1 MLKSMTDLNRIV
13 QEIRNYEGVKRKN
26 PIKHLINQFKP
37 FSNYGNTI
45 IDFGDDAAV
54 LKGEGNYLLLAADGI
69 WANLLNDLFWAGYCA
84 VLVNVNDIYAMGGKP
99 IAMVNIMSLKK
110 TDNCKDLLEGI
121 KTGCDKFK
129 VPMVGGHLHPD
140 TENTTVSVSIMGNA
154 SKILSSF
161 SAKEGED
168 LILAMDMDGRR
179 YNNFLNWDTT
189 LNKSS
194 EECLSKLR
202 IMNEIAEKE
211 LSFAAKDISNPGILG
226 TIGMLL
232 ETSRKGAVI
241 DVDEIQRP
249 DNMDFIDWLK
259 IYPGY
264 GFTLTSSPENTD
276 KILSLFK
283 NQKIEARVIG
293 KVTNDNIMT
302 LKDKNQKMT
311 LFDFKTD
318 IITGIK

>member
-1 MLKSMTDLNRIV
+1 MVDLNRIV
-13 QEIRNYEGVKRKN
+13 NEIRNYEGVKRKN

-37 FSNYGNTI
+37 YSNYGNTV

-54 LKGEGNYLLLAADGI
+54 LKNDCNYLLLAADGI
-69 WANLLNDLFWAGYCA
+69 WASLLKDLFWAGYCS
-84 VLVNVNDIYAMGGKP
+84 VLVNVNDIYAMGGTP

-140 TENTTVSVSIMGNA
+140 TETTTVSVSIMGNA
-154 SKILSSF
+154 TKILSSF

-168 LILAMDMDGRR
+168 IILAMDMNGRQ

-194 EECLSKLR
+194 EECISKLKV
-202 IMNEIAEKE
+202 MNEIAEKE

-232 ETSRKGAVI
+232 ETSGKGAIINVE
-241 DVDEIQRP
+241 DIQRP
-249 DNMDFIDWLK
+249 DTLDFIDWLK

-264 GFTLTSSPENTD
+264 GFTLTSAPENTD
-276 KILSLFK
+276 KILNLFK
-283 NQKIEARVIG
+283 KQKVEARVVG
-293 KVTNDNIMT
+293 KVTKDNVMT
-302 LKDKNQKMT
+302 LVDNNQKKT
-311 LFDFKTD
+311 LFDFNTD

>member
-1 MLKSMTDLNRIV
+1 MVDLNRIV
-13 QEIRNYEGVKRKN
+13 NEIRNYEGVKRKN

-37 FSNYGNTI
+37 YSNYGNTV

-54 LKGEGNYLLLAADGI
+54 LKNDCNYLLLAADGI
-69 WANLLNDLFWAGYCA
+69 WASLLKDLFWAGYCS
-84 VLVNVNDIYAMGGKP
+84 VLVNVNDIYAMGGTP

-140 TENTTVSVSIMGNA
+140 TETTTVSVSIMGNA
-154 SKILSSF
+154 TKILSSF

-168 LILAMDMDGRR
+168 IILAMDMNGRQ

-194 EECLSKLR
+194 EECISKLKV
-202 IMNEIAEKE
+202 MNEIAEKE

-232 ETSRKGAVI
+232 ETSRKGAIINVE
-241 DVDEIQRP
+241 DIQRP
-249 DNMDFIDWLK
+249 DTLDFIDWLK

-264 GFTLTSSPENTD
+264 GFTLTSAPENTD
-276 KILSLFK
+276 KILNLFK
-283 NQKIEARVIG
+283 KQKVEARVVG
-293 KVTNDNIMT
+293 KVTNDNVMT
-302 LKDKNQKMT
+302 LVDNNQKKT
-311 LFDFKTD
+311 LFDFNTD

>member
-1 MLKSMTDLNRIV
+1 MLKIMTDLNRIV

-26 PIKHLINQFKP
+26 PIKYLINQFKP

-54 LKGEGNYLLLAADGI
+54 LKGDCNYLLFAADGI
-69 WANLLNDLFWAGYCA
+69 WANLLKDLFWAGYCS

-110 TDNCKDLLEGI
+110 ADNCKDLLEGI

-140 TENTTVSVSIMGNA
+140 TETTTVSVSIMGNA

-168 LILAMDMDGRR
+168 IILAMDMDGRR

-194 EECLSKLR
+194 EECISKLS

-241 DVDEIQRP
+241 NIEDIQRP
-249 DNMDFIDWLK
+249 DNMDFID
-259 IYPGY
+259 
-264 GFTLTSSPENTD
+264 
-276 KILSLFK
+276 
-283 NQKIEARVIG
+283 
-293 KVTNDNIMT
+293 
-302 LKDKNQKMT
+302 
-311 LFDFKTD
+311 
-318 IITGIK
+318 

>member
-1 MLKSMTDLNRIV
+1 MVGLNRIV
-13 QEIRNYEGVKRKN
+13 NEIRNYEGVKRKN

-37 FSNYGNTI
+37 YSNYGNTV

-54 LKGEGNYLLLAADGI
+54 LKNDCNYLLLAADGI
-69 WANLLNDLFWAGYCA
+69 WASLLKDLFWAGYCS
-84 VLVNVNDIYAMGGKP
+84 VLVNVNDIYAMGGTP

-140 TENTTVSVSIMGNA
+140 TETTTVSVSIMGNA
-154 SKILSSF
+154 TKILSSF

-168 LILAMDMDGRR
+168 IILAMDMNGRQ

-194 EECLSKLR
+194 EECISKLKV
-202 IMNEIAEKE
+202 MNEIAEKE

-232 ETSRKGAVI
+232 ETSRKGAIINVE
-241 DVDEIQRP
+241 DIQRP
-249 DNMDFIDWLK
+249 DTLDFIDWLK

-264 GFTLTSSPENTD
+264 GFTLTSAPENTD
-276 KILSLFK
+276 KILNLFK
-283 NQKIEARVIG
+283 KQKVEARVVG
-293 KVTNDNIMT
+293 KVTNDNVMT
-302 LKDKNQKMT
+302 LVDNNQKKT

-318 IITGIK
+318 MITGIK

>member
-1 MLKSMTDLNRIV
+1 MVDLNRIV
-13 QEIRNYEGVKRKN
+13 NEIRNYEGVKRKN

-37 FSNYGNTI
+37 YSNYGNTV

-54 LKGEGNYLLLAADGI
+54 LKNDCNYLLLAADGI
-69 WANLLNDLFWAGYCA
+69 WASLLKDLFWAGYCS
-84 VLVNVNDIYAMGGKP
+84 VLVNVNDIYAMGGTP

-140 TENTTVSVSIMGNA
+140 TETTTVSVSIMGNA
-154 SKILSSF
+154 TKILSSF

-168 LILAMDMDGRR
+168 IILAMDMNGRQ

-194 EECLSKLR
+194 EECISKLKV
-202 IMNEIAEKE
+202 MNEIAEKE

-232 ETSRKGAVI
+232 ETSRKGAIINVE
-241 DVDEIQRP
+241 DIQRP
-249 DNMDFIDWLK
+249 DTLDFIDWLK

-264 GFTLTSSPENTD
+264 GFTLTSAPENTD
-276 KILSLFK
+276 KILNLFK
-283 NQKIEARVIG
+283 KQKVEARVVG
-293 KVTNDNIMT
+293 KVTNDNVMT
-302 LKDKNQKMT
+302 LVDNNQKKT

-318 IITGIK
+318 MITGIK

>member
-1 MLKSMTDLNRIV
+1 MVDLNRIV
-13 QEIRNYEGVKRKN
+13 NEIRNYEGVKRKN

-37 FSNYGNTI
+37 YSNYGNTV

-54 LKGEGNYLLLAADGI
+54 LKNDCNYLLLAADGI
-69 WANLLNDLFWAGYCA
+69 WASLLKDLFWAGYCS
-84 VLVNVNDIYAMGGKP
+84 VLVNVNDIYAMGGTP

-140 TENTTVSVSIMGNA
+140 TETTTVSVSIMGNA
-154 SKILSSF
+154 TKILSSF

-168 LILAMDMDGRR
+168 IILAMDMNGRQ

-194 EECLSKLR
+194 EECISKLKV
-202 IMNEIAEKE
+202 MNEIAEKE

-232 ETSRKGAVI
+232 ETSGKGAIINVE
-241 DVDEIQRP
+241 DIQRP
-249 DNMDFIDWLK
+249 DTLDFIDWLK

-264 GFTLTSSPENTD
+264 GFTLTSAPENTD
-276 KILSLFK
+276 KILNLFK
-283 NQKIEARVIG
+283 KQKVEARVVG
-293 KVTNDNIMT
+293 KVTNDNVMT
-302 LKDKNQKMT
+302 LVEKKKKKT
-311 LFDFKTD
+311 LFDFNTD

>member
-1 MLKSMTDLNRIV
+1 MIDLNRIV
-13 QEIRNYEGVKRKN
+13 NEIRNYEGVKRKN

-37 FSNYGNTI
+37 YSNYGNTV

-54 LKGEGNYLLLAADGI
+54 LKNDCNYLLLAADGI
-69 WANLLNDLFWAGYCA
+69 WASLLKDLFWAGYCS
-84 VLVNVNDIYAMGGKP
+84 VLVNVNDIYAMGGTP

-140 TENTTVSVSIMGNA
+140 TETTTVSVSIMGNA
-154 SKILSSF
+154 TKILSSF

-168 LILAMDMDGRR
+168 IILAMDMNGRQ

-194 EECLSKLR
+194 EECISKLKV
-202 IMNEIAEKE
+202 MNEIAEKE

-232 ETSRKGAVI
+232 ETSRKGAIINVE
-241 DVDEIQRP
+241 DIQRP
-249 DNMDFIDWLK
+249 DTLDFIDWLK

-264 GFTLTSSPENTD
+264 GFTLTSAPENTD
-276 KILSLFK
+276 KILNLFK
-283 NQKIEARVIG
+283 KQKVEARVVG
-293 KVTNDNIMT
+293 KVTNDNVMT
-302 LKDKNQKMT
+302 LVDNNQKKT

-318 IITGIK
+318 MITGIK

>member
-1 MLKSMTDLNRIV
+1 MAELNKIV

-37 FSNYGNTI
+37 FSNYGNTF

-54 LKGEGNYLLLAADGI
+54 INNEGNYLLFAADGI
-69 WANLLNDLFWAGYCA
+69 WANLLNDFFWAGYCA

-110 TDNCKDLLEGI
+110 TDNCMDLLEGI
-121 KTGCDKFK
+121 RTGCDKFK

-140 TENTTVSVSIMGNA
+140 TDSTTVSVSIMGKA

-161 SAKEGED
+161 SAKDGED
-168 LILAMDMDGRR
+168 IILAMDMNGKQ

-189 LNKSS
+189 LDKSS
-194 EECLSKLR
+194 EECLSKLS

-211 LSFAAKDISNPGILG
+211 LSFSAKDISNPGILG

-241 DVDEIQRP
+241 DIEEIQRP
-249 DNMDFIDWLK
+249 ETINFIDWLK

-264 GFTLTSSPENTD
+264 GFTLTSTSENTD
-276 KILSLFK
+276 KIIKLFK
-283 NQKIEARVIG
+283 KQEIEAKVIG
-293 KVTNDNIMT
+293 KVTNDNTMK
-302 LKDKNQKMT
+302 LKYKNQNKT

-318 IITGIK
+318 IISGIT

>member
-1 MLKSMTDLNRIV
+1 MVDLNRIV
-13 QEIRNYEGVKRKN
+13 NEIRNYEGVKRKN

-37 FSNYGNTI
+37 YSNYGNTV

-54 LKGEGNYLLLAADGI
+54 LKNDCNYLLLAADGI
-69 WANLLNDLFWAGYCA
+69 WASLLKDLFWAGYCS
-84 VLVNVNDIYAMGGKP
+84 VLVNVNDIYAMGGTP

-140 TENTTVSVSIMGNA
+140 TETTTVSVSIMGNA
-154 SKILSSF
+154 TKILSSF

-168 LILAMDMDGRR
+168 IILAMDMNGRQ

-194 EECLSKLR
+194 EECISKLKV
-202 IMNEIAEKE
+202 MNEIAEKE

-232 ETSRKGAVI
+232 ETSRKGAIINVE
-241 DVDEIQRP
+241 DIQRP
-249 DNMDFIDWLK
+249 DTLDFIDWLK

-264 GFTLTSSPENTD
+264 GFTLTSAPENTD
-276 KILSLFK
+276 KILNLFK
-283 NQKIEARVIG
+283 KQKVEARVVG
-293 KVTNDNIMT
+293 KVTKDNVMT
-302 LKDKNQKMT
+302 LVDNNQKKT
-311 LFDFKTD
+311 LFDFNTD

>member
-1 MLKSMTDLNRIV
+1 MLKNMADLNRIV

-37 FSNYGNTI
+37 FSNYGNTV

-54 LKGEGNYLLLAADGI
+54 LKGDCNYLLFAADGI
-69 WANLLNDLFWAGYCA
+69 WANLLKDLFWAGYCA

-140 TENTTVSVSIMGNA
+140 TETTTVSVSIMGNA

-168 LILAMDMDGRR
+168 IILAMDMDGRR

-189 LNKSS
+189 LKKSS
-194 EECLSKLR
+194 EECLSKLS

-232 ETSRKGAVI
+232 ETSRKGAI
-241 DVDEIQRP
+241 INVDEIQRP
-249 DNMDFIDWLK
+249 ENMEFIDWLK

-264 GFTLTSSPENTD
+264 GFTLTSAPENTD
-276 KILSLFK
+276 KILNLFK
-283 NQKIEARVIG
+283 QQKIEARVIG
-293 KVTNDNIMT
+293 KVTNDNIMS
-302 LKDKNQKMT
+302 LVDKNQKKT

>member
-1 MLKSMTDLNRIV
+1 MMKNMADIDRIV
-13 QEIRNYEGVKRKN
+13 HEIRNYEGVKRKN
-26 PIKHLINQFKP
+26 PIKHLINQFKSY
-37 FSNYGNTI
+37 SNYGSTV

-54 LKGEGNYLLLAADGI
+54 LKGDCNYLLFAADGI
-69 WANLLNDLFWAGYCA
+69 WANLLNDLFWAGYCS
-84 VLVNVNDIYAMGGKP
+84 VLVNVNDIYAMGGTP

-110 TDNCKDLLEGI
+110 SDNCKDLLEGI

-140 TENTTVSVSIMGNA
+140 TESTTVSVSIMGNA
-154 SKILSSF
+154 TKILSSF
-161 SAKEGED
+161 EAKKDED
-168 LILAMDMDGRR
+168 VILAMDMDGRR
-179 YNNFLNWDTT
+179 YNKFLNWDTT
-189 LNKSS
+189 LKKSS
-194 EECLSKLR
+194 EECLSKLKV
-202 IMNEIAEKE
+202 MNEIAEKE

-241 DVDEIQRP
+241 YVDEIQRP
-249 DNMDFIDWLK
+249 ENLDFIDWLK

-264 GFTLTSSPENTD
+264 GFTLTSAPENTD
-276 KILSLFK
+276 QILNLFK
-283 NQKIEARVIG
+283 KQKVEARVIG
-293 KVTNDNIMT
+293 KVTDDNVMSLIS
-302 LKDKNQKMT
+302 DNQKKT

>member
-1 MLKSMTDLNRIV
+1 MADLNTIV
-13 QEIRNYEGVKRKN
+13 SEIRNYEGVKRKN

-37 FSNYGNTI
+37 YSNYGNTV

-54 LKGEGNYLLLAADGI
+54 LKDECNYLLFAADGI
-69 WANLLNDLFWAGYCA
+69 WASLLKDLFWAGYCS
-84 VLVNVNDIYAMGGKP
+84 VLVNVNDIYAMGGTP

-110 TDNCKDLLEGI
+110 SDNCKDLLEGI

-140 TENTTVSVSIMGNA
+140 TETTTVSVSIMGNA
-154 SKILSSF
+154 TKILSSF

-168 LILAMDMDGRR
+168 IILAMDMDGRQ

-189 LNKSS
+189 LKKSS
-194 EECLSKLR
+194 EECISRLKV
-202 IMNEIAEKE
+202 MNEIAEKE

-232 ETSRKGAVI
+232 ETSKKGAIINVE
-241 DVDEIQRP
+241 EIQRP
-249 DNMDFIDWLK
+249 DTLDFIDWLK

-264 GFTLTSSPENTD
+264 GFTLTSACENTD
-276 KILSLFK
+276 KILNLFK
-283 NQKIEARVIG
+283 KQKIEARVIG

-302 LKDKNQKMT
+302 LVDKNKKKT

>member
-37 FSNYGNTI
+37 FSNYGNTV

-54 LKGEGNYLLLAADGI
+54 LKGDCNYLLFAADGI
-69 WANLLNDLFWAGYCA
+69 WANLLKDLFWAGYCA

-99 IAMVNIMSLKK
+99 VAMVNIMSLKK
-110 TDNCKDLLEGI
+110 SDNCKDLLEGI

-140 TENTTVSVSIMGNA
+140 TDSTTVSVSIMGNA
-154 SKILSSF
+154 TKILSSF

-168 LILAMDMDGRR
+168 IILAMDMDGRQ
-179 YNNFLNWDTT
+179 YNDYLNWDTT
-189 LNKSS
+189 LKKSS
-194 EECLSKLR
+194 EECISKLR

-232 ETSRKGAVI
+232 ETSRKGAI
-241 DVDEIQRP
+241 INIDEIQRP
-249 DNMDFIDWLK
+249 DSIEFIDWLK

-264 GFTLTSSPENTD
+264 GFTLTSKQENTD
-276 KILSLFK
+276 KILNLFRK
-283 NQKIEARVIG
+283 QKIEARVIG
-293 KVTNDNIMT
+293 KVTNDNLMT
-302 LKDKNQKMT
+302 LVDKNQKKT
-311 LFDFKTD
+311 LFDFKSD